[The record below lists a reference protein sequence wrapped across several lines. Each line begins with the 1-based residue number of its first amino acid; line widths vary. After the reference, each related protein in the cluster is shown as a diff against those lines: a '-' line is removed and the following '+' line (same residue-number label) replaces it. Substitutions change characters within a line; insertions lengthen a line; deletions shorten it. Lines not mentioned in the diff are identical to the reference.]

1 MEQGNQQVGESLH
14 RRVVNGETLAPEEL
28 REYERWCAAADSRI
42 DTGAIVERI
51 KALRATLRN
60 AQARKTRML
69 EREKELLRRIEQI
82 EAHLDSHTRDLL
94 GIGS

>member
-1 MEQGNQQVGESLH
+1 
-14 RRVVNGETLAPEEL
+14 
-28 REYERWCAAADSRI
+28 
-42 DTGAIVERI
+42 
-51 KALRATLRN
+51 
-60 AQARKTRML
+60 ML